1 MTAERFCCQ
10 LLKKNTCCVLEGEGR
25 GRSSLP
31 GTCAGSWLLLRGD
44 IAACPPKKEHNIPWQ
59 GHKSPPCYELF
70 PASALADVPPL
81 WGSVLPADASSPAPR
96 SARVTAPSG
105 AGTAAPRGGEP
116 RGPQGV
122 GLPPPGSRCWRGLP
136 HGIWGVRPS
145 VPMAGK
151 RHSSAEQ
158 HGEAGRGQQLRLA
171 RHPCWGSYFEMVLMS
186 LSQG

>member
-31 GTCAGSWLLLRGD
+31 GTCAGFRLLLQGD
-44 IAACPPKKEHNIPWQ
+44 IAARPPKKEHNIPWQ
-59 GHKSPPCYELF
+59 GHKSPPCSELF

-81 WGSVLPADASSPAPR
+81 LGQRAASR
-96 SARVTAPSG
+96 CLVTCSSQRPG
-105 AGTAAPRGGEP
+105 DGTDEP

-122 GLPPPGSRCWRGLP
+122 GLPPPGSCCWRGLP

-145 VPMAGK
+145 VPTAGK
-151 RHSSAEQ
+151 CHSSAEQ

-171 RHPCWGSYFEMVLMS
+171 RRPRWGSYFEMVLMS